1 MEIHVLPRWTTHGLN
16 VRESQGQCRGN
27 SQAPS
32 TGDLEDSMTCHL
44 GSSQTPTCS
53 PPPSMAWV
61 HWLPVPITSCFT
73 SSLVLLHPGVQSP
86 ELGTQQPAS
95 FPLAVSPDFLGISFK
110 GLKLTCQAE
119 KESRKSPGRMIQMM
133 TEGGGT
139 AVRRGQVVRNQDGLL
154 VPGKAR
160 PEQARKKGLWT
171 LQAERRAHTWRWERI
186 A

>member
-1 MEIHVLPRWTTHGLN
+1 MSREARDSAVGTLRLPA
-16 VRESQGQCRGN
+16 Q
-27 SQAPS
+27 
-32 TGDLEDSMTCHL
+32 MTCHL

-61 HWLPVPITSCFT
+61 HGPPVPIT

-95 FPLAVSPDFLGISFK
+95 FPLAVSPEFLGISFK
-110 GLKLTCQAE
+110 GLKSTCQEE

-133 TEGGGT
+133 TEGGAT
-139 AVRRGQVVRNQDGLL
+139 AVRRGQVVRNQDALL

-160 PEQARKKGLWT
+160 PEQAGQKGLWT

-186 A
+186 AWSPYRWIVNGDL